1 MHLLITCS
9 SDDTVPFNSFPVA
22 AIIALNI
29 KKESKAYCMWNVDIC
44 TVQVY
49 STVYVVI
56 AFKLKQAYLIFIQD

>member
-22 AIIALNI
+22 VIIALNI
-29 KKESKAYCMWNVDIC
+29 KKESKAYVDIC

-56 AFKLKQAYLIFIQD
+56 AFKLKQAYLIFILD